1 MGLIYFKPEI
11 RCKIQMKMLS
21 DVVTND
27 SDLCQCLRQLTVFQH
42 HVTLS
47 VELGFGLLRLNP
59 SDGMELLVLLF
70 LSFIFEIIR

>member
-1 MGLIYFKPEI
+1 MGLIYLKPEI

-27 SDLCQCLRQLTVFQH
+27 SDLCQCLCQLTVFQH

-59 SDGMELLVLLF
+59 FGGMEMLVLLF

>member
-1 MGLIYFKPEI
+1 MWVIYFKPEI

-47 VELGFGLLRLNP
+47 VELGFGFLRLNP
-59 SDGMELLVLLF
+59 SGGMELLVLLF

>member
-11 RCKIQMKMLS
+11 RCKIQKKMLS

-27 SDLCQCLRQLTVFQH
+27 TDLCQCLRQLTVFQH

-59 SDGMELLVLLF
+59 SSGMELLVLLF